1 MHTLEG
7 FKMRIFLKFK
17 MGTLSFRRKCADIE
31 IAKKKFEFDQNL
43 ACLKVIF
50 GQNSVKK
57 VPYFKDLETA
67 SVLTNS

>member
-1 MHTLEG
+1 MYIRGVQNED
-7 FKMRIFLKFK
+7 FLKFK

-31 IAKKKFEFDQNL
+31 IAKEKFEFDQNL
-43 ACLKVIF
+43 ARLKVIF

-57 VPYFKDLETA
+57 VPYFKDLKTA